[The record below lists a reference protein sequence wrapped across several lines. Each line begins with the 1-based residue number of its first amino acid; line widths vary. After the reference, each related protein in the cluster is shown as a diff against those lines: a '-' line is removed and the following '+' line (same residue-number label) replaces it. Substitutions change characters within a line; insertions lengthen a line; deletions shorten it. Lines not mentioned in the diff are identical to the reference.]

1 MLLFWSSEKMGDF
14 SHLVSP
20 KVNLALLQ
28 EQALNDLIDI
38 LDRCEG
44 TKVIFKIFKNFNFLS
59 FLLCF

>member
-1 MLLFWSSEKMGDF
+1 MSDF
-14 SHLVSP
+14 SHLVSS

-44 TKVIFKIFKNFNFLS
+44 TKVIFKNFNNLNYLPIINFCLT
-59 FLLCF
+59 FKGFNVG

>member
-1 MLLFWSSEKMGDF
+1 MGDF
-14 SHLVSP
+14 SHLVSS

-44 TKVIFKIFKNFNFLS
+44 TKVFIADFHAIYI
-59 FLLCF
+59 

>member
-1 MLLFWSSEKMGDF
+1 MSDF
-14 SHLVSP
+14 SHLVSS

-44 TKVIFKIFKNFNFLS
+44 TKVKFEIFTIFSILSKFLFNFNKGFDVG
-59 FLLCF
+59 